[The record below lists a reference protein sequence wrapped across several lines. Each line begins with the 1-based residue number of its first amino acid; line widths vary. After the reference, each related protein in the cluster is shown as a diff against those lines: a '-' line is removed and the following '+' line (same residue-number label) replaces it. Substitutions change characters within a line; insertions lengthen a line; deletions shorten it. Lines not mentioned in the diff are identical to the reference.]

1 MTDILN
7 STILVVDDDE
17 SNAILIE
24 EYLRTFKL
32 KVIRLNSA
40 LECLQTMKDIPEI
53 RIIFLDIKMP
63 GMDGIECLKEIRRLK
78 EDVIVIAQ
86 TAYALNGDRE
96 RFLAEGF
103 DDYLAKPI
111 PRKDLTV
118 VMEKFI

>member
-86 TAYALNGDRE
+86 TAYALYGDRE